1 MTKRSLSIALLHPQE
16 VSPMVRFTALST
28 LALAVAASVLL
39 GAGCSRSPEAK
50 KAQHLERGEKFFA
63 RKEYKEAV
71 IEYRNVLAIE
81 PANEVAIR
89 RLGLAHYQAGQL
101 NEAFPYLRKA
111 AELNPKNE
119 DVNLKLA
126 TVYLVGRRPDDART
140 LVASV
145 LEQDAGNF
153 DALMLLAESASKPED
168 VDAALLKL
176 ESARPQFQDRA
187 LFHIALGTL
196 FLRKRDAA
204 KAEQAFKDAVAR
216 DPKSVQAHSALA
228 QYYMLVGNLGRA
240 EEELKAAAELSPNGS
255 PARMQLADFYIRTG
269 KRDAAKAQLTDITTK
284 DKEYL
289 PAWRRLAEIAL
300 AEGRYDESL
309 ANLAPVFKKVPSD
322 IEGLLVRGRVHLA
335 KHETQEA
342 VADFQQV
349 LKLEPKLPLAHQ
361 QLALAHLQANNLQ
374 QAKAELSEAIKISP
388 QFVDARLQLAQ
399 LNLQSGSPQLAI
411 EDLESLTRT
420 MPQVREPYRIL
431 GMAYLSQK
439 APAKATETF
448 RKFSALAPRDPAG
461 LYLIGVG
468 LQAEGKVAEA
478 RKQYEATLTMVPG
491 ALEPTAQLVNL
502 KLADKDPAGAVEL
515 VKQQI
520 AATKTPASLYELLG
534 NVYLVQNK
542 LDDAE
547 KTFSKAIELEP
558 RLVASYTALATIYAR
573 QKKLDEGI
581 AKLEQAHKV
590 APTSLPPLMMLG
602 LLQQQRGNIAKAQE
616 AYTQALAINPRF
628 APAANNL
635 AWLYSENGGEK
646 DKDKALQL
654 AQTAKEAAPDD
665 PRVSDTL
672 GWILYKRGIYSRAL
686 ALFEESAAKISDDPT
701 IQYHLGLAYAK
712 VGNKEGARKAL
723 TAATNTK
730 REFPELADARR
741 ALTQLN

>member
-1 MTKRSLSIALLHPQE
+1 
-16 VSPMVRFTALST
+16 MVRFTALST
-28 LALAVAASVLL
+28 LALAVFASLLL

-176 ESARPQFQDRA
+176 ESARAQFQDRP

-196 FLRKRDAA
+196 FLKKRDAA
-204 KAEQAFKDAVAR
+204 KAEQAFKEAVAR

-228 QYYMLVGNLGRA
+228 QYYVLVGNLGRA

-300 AEGRYDESL
+300 AESRYDESL
-309 ANLAPVFKKVPSD
+309 ANLAPVFKKNPSD

-342 VADFQQV
+342 VADFQSV
-349 LKLEPKLPLAHQ
+349 LKLEPKLPVAHQ

-411 EDLESLTRT
+411 EDLENLTRT

-478 RKQYEATLTMVPG
+478 RKQYEATLAIAPG

-520 AATKTPASLYELLG
+520 AATKTPAPLYELLG

-547 KTFSKAIELEP
+547 KTFLKAIELEP

-602 LLQQQRGNIAKAQE
+602 LLQQQRGNVAKAQE

-635 AWLYSENGGEK
+635 AWLYSENGGDK

-672 GWILYKRGIYSRAL
+672 GWILYKRGVYSRAL